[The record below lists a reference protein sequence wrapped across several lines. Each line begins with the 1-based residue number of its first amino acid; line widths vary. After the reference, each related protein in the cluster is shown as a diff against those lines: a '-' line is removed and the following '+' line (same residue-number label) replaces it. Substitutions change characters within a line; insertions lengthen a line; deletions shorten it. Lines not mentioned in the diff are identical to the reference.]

1 MKTALDHT
9 PPLWLDEPH
18 TPAPPLS
25 GEVEAD
31 ICVIGAGI
39 CGTGAARALAREGVS
54 VAWLEGQT
62 VAHGAT
68 GRNAGFILQ
77 GTAERYDRA
86 VTVMGRER
94 ARRVHAFSLENHAR
108 MAAVIDEDGIDCGY
122 QVRGSL
128 QLAGSARE
136 VEELVASHDLLRE
149 DGFEAEIVRDT
160 ALGRA
165 LQQAGFELGVVLP
178 RDGELHPARFV
189 RGAARAA
196 RRAGAQLFEHS
207 PVTALDAR
215 EAGDVTVRTA
225 GGVVRCAVVI
235 VCVNAHVGTLL
246 PGLADK
252 VDPVRGQMLATAPAP
267 ALFDR
272 PIYADHGYDYWRQD
286 PSGRVVL
293 GGWRN
298 LDPDAEVGFD
308 DALHTGI
315 QEKMSAFLARFPG
328 LAGVPV
334 THRWSGTMGFA
345 RDGLPLVGAAPGA
358 PGALV
363 GAGFTGHGFGFG
375 WLAGEALAA
384 VALEGAHPFA
394 TELSPR
400 RFG

>member
-1 MKTALDHT
+1 MRHT
-9 PPLWLDEPH
+9 PPLWLDEPYL
-18 TPAPPLS
+18 PAAPLR
-25 GEVEAD
+25 GEIEAD

-39 CGTGAARALAREGVS
+39 CGTAAARALARAGVD
-54 VAWLEGQT
+54 VAWLEGGE
-62 VAHGAT
+62 VASGAT

-94 ARRVHAFSLENHAR
+94 ARRVQAFSLENHAR
-108 MAAVIDEDGIDCGY
+108 MAAVVAEDGIDCGY
-122 QVRGSL
+122 RVRGSL

-149 DGFEAEIVRDT
+149 DGFEAEIIRGP
-160 ALGRA
+160 ALGPA
-165 LQQAGFELGVVLP
+165 LSAAGFELGVVLP

-196 RRAGAQLFEHS
+196 RDAGARLFERS
-207 PVTALDAR
+207 RVTALDAR
-215 EAGDVTVRTA
+215 EPGAVTVSTA
-225 GGVVRCAVVI
+225 QGSVRCSVAI
-235 VCVNAHVGTLL
+235 VCVNAHVGALL

-286 PSGRVVL
+286 PDGRVVL

-298 LDPDAEVGFD
+298 LDPDAEVGYD

-328 LAGVPV
+328 LSGVPV

-345 RDGLPLVGAAPGA
+345 RDGLPLIGPAPGA

-384 VALEGAHPFA
+384 VALDGQHPFA
-394 TELSPR
+394 TELTPR